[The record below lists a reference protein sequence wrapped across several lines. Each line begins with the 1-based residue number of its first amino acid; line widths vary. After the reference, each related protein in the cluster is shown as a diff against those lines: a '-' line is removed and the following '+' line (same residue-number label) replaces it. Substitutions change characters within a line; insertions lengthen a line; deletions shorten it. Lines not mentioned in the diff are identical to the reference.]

1 MQPQGQFNRIL
12 DICKSF
18 SQDFLNSCGNLQHC
32 GRKPRCSDV
41 EIIALSLFQE
51 FLSIDSECLFFD
63 TMQSLLP
70 DLALRMGSRRNYNA
84 RRHPL
89 RACRSHPETQE
100 QISSRYG
107 IHQTVNYRAAAS
119 EASCFSSHRL
129 FLGGE
134 EGFARSGALGL
145 PGLILA

>member
-1 MQPQGQFNRIL
+1 
-12 DICKSF
+12 
-18 SQDFLNSCGNLQHC
+18 
-32 GRKPRCSDV
+32 
-41 EIIALSLFQE
+41 
-51 FLSIDSECLFFD
+51 
-63 TMQSLLP
+63 MQSLLP

-145 PGLILA
+145 PGEGHGLAGGFCAIFA